1 MRLEDFFRPVEELSD
16 RELVEQARVLRAVQ
30 ERRRRRREGDT
41 ARRLIESLD
50 DPDEFWL
57 ICRIDTALPAP

>member
-30 ERRRRRREGDT
+30 DRRRRRREDDT

-50 DPDEFWL
+50 DLDDVNGP
-57 ICRIDTALPAP
+57 